1 MKLSVLADNNTII
14 DRYFLGEPGVS
25 YYIEEGGKRILFDT
39 GYSDVFLQNAAK
51 LGIDIC
57 DIDYLVLSH
66 GHNDHTWGLQHLM
79 RYLSEQRNEHGNF
92 KKLELIAHPDVLD
105 RRYTEENGEIGA
117 LISKD
122 RIIGYFNERFSKEP
136 VWITDKLVFLGEIKR
151 KNDFEN
157 QSPIGRKVNCKG
169 EEDDYL
175 MDDSALCYKGKDG
188 LVIITGCSHSGIC
201 NIIEAAK
208 EVCEDKRIADVFGGL
223 HLLEPSSEVMMG
235 TVNYILNNCV
245 EKLHACHCTDL
256 KSKIKLSEVAEVI
269 EVGSGLTIE
278 WE

>member
-1 MKLSVLADNNTII
+1 MKLSVLADNNTLI

-25 YYIEEGGKRILFDT
+25 YYIEDDGKRILFDT

-79 RYLSEQRNEHGNF
+79 RYLSEQRNEHGR
-92 KKLELIAHPDVLD
+92 LERPELIAHPDVLD

-117 LISKD
+117 LISRE
-122 RIIGYFNERFSKEP
+122 RIAGYFEERFSKVP
-136 VWITDKLVFLGEIKR
+136 VWITDRLVFLGEIKR
-151 KNDFEN
+151 RNDFEN
-157 QSPIGRKVNCKG
+157 QSPIGRKVSSEG

-175 MDDSALCYKGKDG
+175 MDDSALCYRGKDG

-208 EVCEDKRIADVFGGL
+208 EVCGDDRIADVFGGL
-223 HLLEPSSEVMMG
+223 HLLEPSPKVLMG
-235 TVNYILNNCV
+235 TVNFILNNSV
-245 EKLHACHCTDL
+245 KKLHACHCTDL

-269 EVGSGLTIE
+269 EVGSGMTIE